1 MQSSSHEYAV
11 SEIVYFRRE
20 ILFNWNQFSPHSQ
33 MPLSI
38 AFLPTPEQ
46 RGMEFSCTITL
57 RTPSEDG
64 QDQILLERSLIGQWF

>member
-1 MQSSSHEYAV
+1 
-11 SEIVYFRRE
+11 
-20 ILFNWNQFSPHSQ
+20 